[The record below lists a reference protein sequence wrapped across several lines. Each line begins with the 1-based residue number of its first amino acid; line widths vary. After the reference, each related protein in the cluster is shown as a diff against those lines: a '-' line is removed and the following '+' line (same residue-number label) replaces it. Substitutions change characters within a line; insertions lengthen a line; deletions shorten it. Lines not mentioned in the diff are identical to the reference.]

1 MTSCAVATLGVAVVA
16 IIARSAAAIPAA
28 PERLRRVVCLGPGGI
43 QAPSSLAC
51 VSLIDDIERLSLIA
65 YIAWMSPSEYNRMS
79 KPRKTDTEGS
89 AMQVRTTNELGLTVR
104 QARRSLGWTQQEL
117 ARAAGVGRQW
127 IVAFEAGKPRVEL
140 GKVLQALA
148 ALSLSI
154 SVREAGW
161 SEPSEADI
169 GIAVPD
175 TDAIVDAHRDP
186 SS

>member
-1 MTSCAVATLGVAVVA
+1 
-16 IIARSAAAIPAA
+16 
-28 PERLRRVVCLGPGGI
+28 
-43 QAPSSLAC
+43 
-51 VSLIDDIERLSLIA
+51 
-65 YIAWMSPSEYNRMS
+65 
-79 KPRKTDTEGS
+79 
-89 AMQVRTTNELGLTVR
+89 MQVRTTNELGLTVR

-127 IVAFEAGKPRVEL
+127 IVAFEAGKARVEL

-148 ALSLSI
+148 ALNLSI